1 MDAVSQLI
9 GTLGFPIVACIALF
23 YMCYYLVTNMR
34 DVISENTQTISELR
48 VTIEN
53 LSAIIIANN
62 TNVTPE
68 AISTE
73 ADTEESEE

>member
-23 YMCYYLVTNMR
+23 YMCYYLVTNMK
-34 DVISENTQTISELR
+34 DVINENTQTIAELR

-62 TNVTPE
+62 SDVSRETLSVE
-68 AISTE
+68 DA
-73 ADTEESEE
+73 EESEE

>member
-23 YMCYYLVTNMR
+23 YMCYYLVTNMK
-34 DVISENTQTISELR
+34 DVINENTQTIAELR

-62 TNVTPE
+62 ANVTPE
-68 AISTE
+68 TISTE
-73 ADTEESEE
+73 ADTEESE